1 MWRALFISSDVIILT
16 LFEDIKSSLGFLLDF
31 LRFVRGSVEDP
42 FDFIRS
48 LKKPFGQVSLESSS
62 VHKDLRSK

>member
-1 MWRALFISSDVIILT
+1 MLSALFISSDVIILT

-31 LRFVRGSVEDP
+31 LRFVRGSVKDP

-48 LKKPFGQVSLESSS
+48 LKKPFGQISPERSS
-62 VHKDLRSK
+62 VHKDLKSK